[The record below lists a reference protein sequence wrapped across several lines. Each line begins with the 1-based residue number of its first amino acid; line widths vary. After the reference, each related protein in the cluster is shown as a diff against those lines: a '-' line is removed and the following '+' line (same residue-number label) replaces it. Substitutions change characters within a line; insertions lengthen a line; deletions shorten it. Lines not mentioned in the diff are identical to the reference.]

1 MPPLSL
7 VPQIFS
13 SHQSQELSHQ
23 IQLLLAKQA
32 IEPVLPPLTPGFYSH
47 LFVVPKANGNFRPI
61 IDLSRLNQFLKIP
74 SFFMESVFTIQ
85 KALEGSLWAVTLDLS
100 DAYFHVPIHHKA
112 RHLLRFSVNHQVFQF
127 KVLPFGLASAP
138 FVFTWILR
146 PFLGHLRKQG
156 IQIHAYLDDWIIHHS
171 DKNTLLQHLHMT
183 LSLAS
188 QLGFK
193 VNLGK
198 SKLILS
204 QDLTYLGVCF
214 RLDLQLAMPSE
225 VHLQQIRTWVSL
237 LLHQDNL
244 PARKW
249 AQFLGLLNFVAHFIP
264 HGSLAIRPIHQH
276 LAANS
281 DFDWNHADT
290 PIPQAPSLT
299 QDLLQWT
306 DPQFVA
312 QGIPLLPPQAHGTL
326 FTDAS
331 LEGWGA
337 HYHQH
342 QASGLWSLEESTLH
356 INILEMKAVLL
367 AITQLQSVL
376 KGHVI
381 VIATDNTTVL
391 GYLKNQ
397 GGTKCPGILP
407 WTYQV
412 FHLCQ
417 SLNISFTARHV
428 PGRKNVL
435 ADQLSR
441 KDQAI
446 QTEWTL
452 RLDVCHWLWKK
463 WFLPQVD
470 AFATLWTHRLPL
482 YFSPLPDP
490 RALAVDALSQQWTT
504 HTLFLFPSTPLLPA
518 VLRKLQ
524 RPHQQAILVVPWNQ
538 TSTWFPL
545 LLRLTQEQ
553 AIDVLKLPTPPN
565 LLGQPLNNLVH
576 PNLHQLNLHAV
587 WLQSLD

>member
-1 MPPLSL
+1 
-7 VPQIFS
+7 
-13 SHQSQELSHQ
+13 
-23 IQLLLAKQA
+23 
-32 IEPVLPPLTPGFYSH
+32 
-47 LFVVPKANGNFRPI
+47 
-61 IDLSRLNQFLKIP
+61 
-74 SFFMESVFTIQ
+74 
-85 KALEGSLWAVTLDLS
+85 
-100 DAYFHVPIHHKA
+100 
-112 RHLLRFSVNHQVFQF
+112 
-127 KVLPFGLASAP
+127 
-138 FVFTWILR
+138 
-146 PFLGHLRKQG
+146 
-156 IQIHAYLDDWIIHHS
+156 
-171 DKNTLLQHLHMT
+171 MT

-198 SKLILS
+198 SKLIPS
-204 QDLTYLGVCF
+204 QDLTYLGVRF

-264 HGSLAIRPIHQH
+264 HGRLAIRPIHQH
-276 LAANS
+276 LAANW

-397 GGTKCPGILP
+397 GGKNAQEFYHGHIKCF
-407 WTYQV
+407 TYAS
-412 FHLCQ
+412 H
-417 SLNISFTARHV
+417 
-428 PGRKNVL
+428 
-435 ADQLSR
+435 
-441 KDQAI
+441 
-446 QTEWTL
+446 
-452 RLDVCHWLWKK
+452 
-463 WFLPQVD
+463 
-470 AFATLWTHRLPL
+470 
-482 YFSPLPDP
+482 
-490 RALAVDALSQQWTT
+490 
-504 HTLFLFPSTPLLPA
+504 
-518 VLRKLQ
+518 
-524 RPHQQAILVVPWNQ
+524 
-538 TSTWFPL
+538 
-545 LLRLTQEQ
+545 
-553 AIDVLKLPTPPN
+553 
-565 LLGQPLNNLVH
+565 
-576 PNLHQLNLHAV
+576 
-587 WLQSLD
+587 

>member
-1 MPPLSL
+1 MVELEYIIKHRISDKKWISSSSSENAS
-7 VPQIFS
+7 VKSSTTDIQFS
-13 SHQSQELSHQ
+13 PESRTLTPSPVIISQPSYRTSPSTIDSRILQSSVCGTQSQWKLQ
-23 IQLLLAKQA
+23 TNNRFITP
-32 IEPVLPPLTPGFYSH
+32 EPVSKDSFIFHGVSFHNPESFRRLPLGSDPGPFRRLLPCTNSSQSSTFTLLFSESPSVPIQGSSLWSGFSPIRLHMDSKTFSLTPSETGH
-47 LFVVPKANGNFRPI
+47 PNTCL
-61 IDLSRLNQFLKIP
+61 
-74 SFFMESVFTIQ
+74 
-85 KALEGSLWAVTLDLS
+85 LE
-100 DAYFHVPIHHKA
+100 
-112 RHLLRFSVNHQVFQF
+112 
-127 KVLPFGLASAP
+127 
-138 FVFTWILR
+138 
-146 PFLGHLRKQG
+146 
-156 IQIHAYLDDWIIHHS
+156 
-171 DKNTLLQHLHMT
+171 NTLLQHLHMT
-183 LSLAS
+183 LTLAS

-198 SKLILS
+198 SKLIPS
-204 QDLTYLGVCF
+204 QDLTYLGVRF
-214 RLDLQLAMPSE
+214 LLDLQLANPSE

-244 PARKW
+244 PACKW
-249 AQFLGLLNFVAHFIP
+249 AQFLDLLNFVAHFIP
-264 HGSLAIRPIHQH
+264 HGRLAIRPIHQH
-276 LAANS
+276 LAANW
-281 DFDWNHADT
+281 DFNGNHADT

-312 QGIPLLPPQAHGTL
+312 QGIPLLPPPAHSTL

-381 VIATDNTTVL
+381 VIATDNTSVL

-397 GGTKCPGILP
+397 GGAKCPEILP

-417 SLNISFTARHV
+417 SLNISFTAKHV
-428 PGRKNVL
+428 PGHKNVL
-435 ADQLSR
+435 ADQLSQ
-441 KDQAI
+441 KDQGI

-490 RALAVDALSQQWTT
+490 RAVAVDALSQQWTT
-504 HTLFLFPSTPLLPA
+504 HTLFLFPPTPLLPA

-524 RPHQQAILVVPWNQ
+524 RPH
-538 TSTWFPL
+538 
-545 LLRLTQEQ
+545 
-553 AIDVLKLPTPPN
+553 
-565 LLGQPLNNLVH
+565 
-576 PNLHQLNLHAV
+576 
-587 WLQSLD
+587 